1 MFHRVKTSLFALF
14 RNFKSSI
21 WVVPAL
27 ISVLF
32 FGLIIFILVIHS
44 PDHEYI
50 VLKIIPYADITNAD
64 TARALITTILA
75 GTISLIIFS
84 FTMMMFVLN
93 QAASNYSSKV
103 LGGLISQRSNQIVL
117 GVYIGTVIYTIILL
131 MQIKEG
137 DYYEDVPHIGIF
149 LCVVI
154 FIFCLILFVKFINN
168 IYSSVQI
175 YSVIETIYNQTKKQL
190 LKEPE
195 QKEDKSKIFV
205 KEWFDNISSKS
216 GYFQAISDD
225 TLLKLACKHDLV
237 IQAIPP
243 RGFYHVAGAPL
254 FRLSKKIIDKDIL
267 SQIEDG
273 FVFYTGEN
281 IEDNYFYGLRQLSEV
296 AIQALSTGINAPGTA
311 IACLDFLSDLFSIR
325 MKQNHTKIRTDKD
338 GNTKIIVPEVYIN
351 ELLEICISPIRVYGK
366 KDVNLLLALFNFI
379 KRLTYNDPE
388 QKYQEL
394 LTHHVLAIY
403 EDAFKGL
410 ENSMDKKSIKEKV
423 RELKNLPS
431 NYFIEL
437 NLQPHF

>member
-175 YSVIETIYNQTKKQL
+175 YSVIETIYDQTKKQL
-190 LKEPE
+190 LK
-195 QKEDKSKIFV
+195 
-205 KEWFDNISSKS
+205 
-216 GYFQAISDD
+216 
-225 TLLKLACKHDLV
+225 
-237 IQAIPP
+237 
-243 RGFYHVAGAPL
+243 
-254 FRLSKKIIDKDIL
+254 
-267 SQIEDG
+267 
-273 FVFYTGEN
+273 
-281 IEDNYFYGLRQLSEV
+281 
-296 AIQALSTGINAPGTA
+296 
-311 IACLDFLSDLFSIR
+311 
-325 MKQNHTKIRTDKD
+325 
-338 GNTKIIVPEVYIN
+338 
-351 ELLEICISPIRVYGK
+351 
-366 KDVNLLLALFNFI
+366 
-379 KRLTYNDPE
+379 DPE
-388 QKYQEL
+388 
-394 LTHHVLAIY
+394 
-403 EDAFKGL
+403 
-410 ENSMDKKSIKEKV
+410 
-423 RELKNLPS
+423 P
-431 NYFIEL
+431 
-437 NLQPHF
+437 